1 VASLWYIDLFIRIY
15 PGKIV
20 QIVRRCREIFFV
32 SGKKADVE
40 IKNGSTAE
48 AQFWKNSSRVAG
60 KFHFPENR
68 T

>member
-1 VASLWYIDLFIRIY
+1 VAALWYIDLLIRIY
-15 PGKIV
+15 SGKII
-20 QIVRRCREIFFV
+20 QIVRCREIFFV

-48 AQFWKNSSRVAG
+48 AQFWKNSLRVAG
-60 KFHFPENR
+60 KFRFPKNR